1 MLTIARPGRHSNTLP
16 AARRRH
22 RLNLSCGGEVG
33 GSVAQLGQHDAFVEY
48 VLPEIDVLYR
58 VARSLTSQ
66 PADAE
71 DLVQDTLLRAF
82 R

>member
-1 MLTIARPGRHSNTLP
+1 MTPSIDRQSSSRFLRGFGIPCWA
-16 AARRRH
+16 H
-22 RLNLSCGGEVG
+22 RVDDPVEDGTELSTE
-33 GSVAQLGQHDAFVEY
+33 HDAFVEY